1 MEQVGGTPQSAPK
14 SSLPPIGQNDE
25 EKNRLREELEADY
38 FKQRK
43 ELKDIEKKTKEY
55 ETQAEQLK
63 TALKEKESLLRISQF
78 KLSEINR
85 KIKRGP

>member
-1 MEQVGGTPQSAPK
+1 M
-14 SSLPPIGQNDE
+14 
-25 EKNRLREELEADY
+25 REELEADY
-38 FKQRK
+38 FRQRK

-55 ETQAEQLK
+55 DSQAETLK

-78 KLSEINR
+78 KLSEIQR